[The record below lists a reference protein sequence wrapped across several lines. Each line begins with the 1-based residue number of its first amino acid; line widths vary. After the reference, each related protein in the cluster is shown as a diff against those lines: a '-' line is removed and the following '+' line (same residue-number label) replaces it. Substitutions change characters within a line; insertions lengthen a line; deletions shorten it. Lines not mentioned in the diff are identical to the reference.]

1 MGQAFHETPLANE
14 TPMATSSRRLGAY
27 LRRLREGYGYTLRK
41 VEERSGTFGESI
53 DNSQL
58 SRFEKGKAVP
68 SFEKL
73 RALARVFN
81 VSVQNFSDI
90 LDLEEYS
97 RDTRLEGDFE
107 YLVARG
113 RERFGRGEYGHAVI
127 AFEQALEHSESSGD
141 TNSAARA
148 RLYMA
153 ASLKCLGKL
162 SLTEAELRTI
172 LKTRRELSDGIILRC
187 LLELTQVYRQ
197 FGDYYL
203 AGVFARECLEIA
215 ERSSENRIRASVLNT
230 LGSILH
236 DEGEYE
242 DALPLF
248 EEAVEAIRKDSAY
261 PKLEIAHR
269 INLGGCQASLG
280 HFEKAQHELQAAF
293 AIAGDHSFRRLMAL
307 ARTRI
312 GEALFLAGKFAA
324 VESPLAESDAL
335 VCAGSQTYDDIMFM
349 NTFLRWKIARIESHG
364 TKEKIAFGRLRHLRT
379 QLERKFPEVLEF
391 DRYVETHRRNHHV

>member
-1 MGQAFHETPLANE
+1 MGQAFHERPAATEA
-14 TPMATSSRRLGAY
+14 PMTNSSRRLGAY

-41 VEERSGTFGESI
+41 VEERSGTLGESI

-81 VSVQNFSDI
+81 VPVQNFSDI

-97 RDTRLEGDFE
+97 RDVPIEGCFE
-107 YLVARG
+107 ELVVIG
-113 RERFGRGEYGHAVI
+113 RERFSQGEYGHAVI
-127 AFEQALEHSESSGD
+127 AFEQALEDAESSGD
-141 TNSAARA
+141 TKAAARA

-153 ASLKCLGKL
+153 AGLKCLGKL

-172 LKTRRELSDGIILRC
+172 LKTRRDLSDEIILRC

-215 ERSSENRIRASVLNT
+215 DRSSENRIRASVLNT

-248 EEAVEAIRKDSAY
+248 EEAVHAIRLDSAY
-261 PKLEIAHR
+261 PKLEVTHR

-280 HFEKAQHELQAAF
+280 RFEEASEELQAAF
-293 AIAGDHSFRRLMAL
+293 GIASEHSFRRLMAI

-312 GEALFLAGKFAA
+312 GEALFLEGKFAA

-335 VCAGSQTYDDIMFM
+335 VCGGSQTYDDIMFM

-391 DRYVETHRRNHHV
+391 DRYVETNRRNHHG